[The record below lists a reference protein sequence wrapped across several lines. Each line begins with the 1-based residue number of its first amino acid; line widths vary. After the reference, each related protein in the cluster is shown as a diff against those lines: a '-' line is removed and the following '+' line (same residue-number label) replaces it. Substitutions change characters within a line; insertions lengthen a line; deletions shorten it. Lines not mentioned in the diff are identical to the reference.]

1 MSEYLIRRLA
11 FSLTAMLGVI
21 TIVFILLHVSGDPAS
36 LLVTQDAT
44 RQDMD
49 RIRRAYGLDRP
60 LSVQYARFME
70 RVARGDLG

>member
-1 MSEYLIRRLA
+1 MEALIRRSPPRAGPRALSEYLIRRLA

-44 RQDMD
+44 RQDME
-49 RIRRAYGLDRP
+49 RIRQAAER
-60 LSVQYARFME
+60 LSP
-70 RVARGDLG
+70 